1 MLGRRSSSYQE
12 DLTRGRFG
20 RYGNP
25 PSSSSTYAYRSV
37 QINDDFY
44 ARGST
49 QTGSSKKFLMYSL
62 SALVVFAA
70 LFALFEE
77 DGGGGGASSSSSKS
91 AVDTEAIAACA
102 GVEIEG
108 AEGQELALERHD
120 EEQSHGDVC
129 RSASTGA
136 FGCPKGCS
144 ASNGKPPWCQKR
156 GTTKPCRVKR
166 SGEGALIYRC
176 DPLGGER
183 GVCVKVGEGKGQK
196 GGVGKYKDA
205 TCDNQCQYESSAGSS
220 SGGSVSS
227 GGILNNL
234 LFGSTSTLT
243 KQKEFKCQSDWDC
256 SLAGTCDAVTGE
268 CACDAWAEG
277 KDCSYLKFQPVDPT
291 KIGYLHG
298 EHTSWGGSVQVGA
311 KDGMFHM
318 FVSEIVCDDNDLDKT
333 RCGLAK
339 WQTNSRIA
347 HCVSG
352 TVDGPYTR
360 LSTVLPEEHH
370 NPTVAISPVDGSWN
384 LYSIKKFD
392 GPIEVVTSTDD
403 GYTWGEPIVVSK
415 FQNPAP
421 LLHEDGSM
429 TMFYRDDGGKL
440 PPPTCSDEY
449 VAAQHCPSKDAPCEN
464 KKGKPIFGHTAEDPF
479 VFKDH
484 RGNFHML
491 MNAMPFQCVPKVRQG
506 GHSWSSDGIK
516 WSEPRV
522 GAFEANVQ
530 LSDGKI
536 LACER
541 RERPQMLLDP
551 ERPGVPLALVSGV
564 TGCPKSAF
572 PGYKGGDDSF
582 TLVQLMA

>member
-1 MLGRRSSSYQE
+1 MLGHRNSHQDE
-12 DLTRGRFG
+12 RFG
-20 RYGNP
+20 RYGNRDYRHHGG
-25 PSSSSTYAYRSV
+25 SNAYAYRS
-37 QINDDFY
+37 IGGSGSDDFY
-44 ARGST
+44 ARATT
-49 QTGSSKKFLMYSL
+49 QTGSSKKFLLYSL

-77 DGGGGGASSSSSKS
+77 EGGSGGGASSRN
-91 AVDTEAIAACA
+91 AVDAEAIAACA
-102 GVEIEG
+102 EVEIEG
-108 AEGQELALERHD
+108 AEGQQLTLERHD
-120 EEQSHGDVC
+120 DEQSHGDVC
-129 RSASTGA
+129 RSVSTGA

-144 ASNGKPPWCQKR
+144 VSAGKPPWCQKR

-176 DPLGGER
+176 DPQGGER
-183 GVCVKVGEGKGQK
+183 GVCVKVGESKGQK

-205 TCDNQCQYESSAGSS
+205 TCDNQCQYESLPGSGGDASGPGGGLFGNLFGSS
-220 SGGSVSS
+220 S
-227 GGILNNL
+227 ITQRN
-234 LFGSTSTLT
+234 
-243 KQKEFKCQSDWDC
+243 EFKCQSDWDC
-256 SLAGTCDAVTGE
+256 SLAGVCDAETGE
-268 CACDAWAEG
+268 CVCDPWASG

-291 KIGYLHG
+291 KIGYLHN
-298 EHTSWGGSVQVGA
+298 EHTSWGGSVQMGT

-318 FVSEIVCDDNDLDKT
+318 FVSEIVCDANDLDQT

-339 WQTNSRIA
+339 WQTNSRVA

-370 NPTVAISPVDGSWN
+370 NPTVAVSPVDGSWN

-392 GPIEVVTSTDD
+392 GPIEVVTSTDE
-403 GYTWGEPIVVSK
+403 GYTWSDPTIVSK

-421 LLHEDGSM
+421 FLHEDGSM
-429 TMFYRDDGGKL
+429 TMFYRDDGGNL

-449 VAAQHCPSKDAPCEN
+449 VATQHCPSKDTPCEN
-464 KKGKPIFGHTAEDPF
+464 KKGKPVFGHTAEDPI
-479 VFKDH
+479 VFRDH

-491 MNAMPFQCVPKVRQG
+491 MNAMPFLCVPKVRQG
-506 GHSWSSDGIK
+506 GHSWSSDGIN

-522 GAFEANVQ
+522 GAFEANVE
-530 LSDGKI
+530 LADGKT

-551 ERPGVPLALVSGV
+551 SSGMPLALVSAV
-564 TGCPKSAF
+564 TGCPKGAF

-582 TLVQLMA
+582 TIVQLMAQ